1 MDYWDRRLLK
11 SQLELEGIKK
21 AVKKADGDRDAL
33 KKNLK
38 KTRRFYKSRLGE
50 VARLDHSLYNVSE
63 HTQETADGNEGS
75 EVEGNVP
82 SD

>member
-21 AVKKADGDRDAL
+21 AVKRADGDRDAL

-38 KTRRFYKSRLGE
+38 KTRRFYKSGLGE
-50 VARLDHSLYNVSE
+50 IARLDHSLYNVSE
-63 HTQETADGNEGS
+63 HTQEAADGNEGS
-75 EVEGNVP
+75 ETEGNVP